1 MRAQDAAVRLQKARR
16 IEEDQRI
23 VEEGKKAQELTSW
36 DEEKFNFIIDGL
48 VCGKEYYRII
58 DGEITKRVCAHRAGS
73 KTAHEGVGFCWVH
86 GGTKKDERRVGALIM
101 AHAIA
106 AELDVTPWDALL
118 VATRRFAAMAAFYD
132 MKLAEVTD
140 DEDLMPGGD
149 AYFWVKKSE
158 ELHEKAARFGKMAI
172 DAGVAERI
180 VHQVELEGS
189 RIVEALNKALG
200 ALSLSQS
207 DEDVLRHTLALEL
220 RKFGAQ
226 SHANVKEIEG

>member
-1 MRAQDAAVRLQKARR
+1 MGKPVRVRKVQRLA
-16 IEEDQRI
+16 EDQHI
-23 VEEGKKAQELTSW
+23 VELGNKMQKITKW
-36 DEEKFNFIIDGL
+36 DEEREDFVFINSK
-48 VCGKEYYRII
+48 CGMWNYRLIE
-58 DGEITKRVCAHRAGS
+58 GTLQRRECKTRAGRG
-73 KTAHEGVGFCWVH
+73 TTHEGVGWCVKH
-86 GGTKKDERRVGALIM
+86 EGTTEDDRRVGALIM

-172 DAGVAERI
+172 DAGVSERL
-180 VHQVELEGS
+180 VMQVELEGT
-189 RIVEALNKALG
+189 RIVSALNSALG
-200 ALSLSQS
+200 ALSLTQA
-207 DEDVLRHTLALEL
+207 DEDVLRHTLATEL
-220 RKFGAQ
+220 RKFGAE
-226 SHANVKEIEG
+226 STANAKEIDG